1 MFLHFIAGF
10 FVDNGSFNFYNQAVA
25 YTTWKGILM
34 KKLLKYFVMVLV
46 CFLNLHANDLS
57 VRRLTCVDLENPLG
71 LDESPLFSWML
82 SSATRGQA
90 QSAYQLQIASSPAKL
105 ANETAD
111 IFDSQRFVSDQSV
124 YVQADLPTLLSEKR
138 YYWRVRVW
146 DKEGNI
152 SEWSE
157 PAWFEMGLL
166 NPSDWRAEWI
176 SAPVLFDWQAVDGRR
191 KQLPK
196 DAPPERPEPAPLFRK
211 SFTAGKKVHNARL
224 YISGLGYYELYLNG
238 VKVGDHVLDPAFTR
252 YDKRVLY
259 ATYDV
264 TEKIRDGDNAVG
276 VMLGNGWYNL
286 TSRGVWGFDYAA
298 WRQPPTLLCQIKIT
312 YADGS
317 DTLFVSDASWRCA
330 PGPII
335 FNSIR
340 QGEWYDARR
349 ELPGWSTAEFDDRSW
364 SSART
369 VRGPQG
375 TLGSQLLP
383 PVRIHHSFK
392 PKTITKIANGHYLV
406 DFGQNMAGVVELS
419 VKGRPGDTVT
429 LKYAEKIKNGRIDQ
443 SNIDGLVA
451 STPFQTD
458 RYILKGE
465 GLERRHARFTYH
477 GFQYVEV
484 SGFPGSM
491 TQDNLVARALATA
504 FPNSGSF
511 AASNELLNQIQ
522 QNTLWSYRNNF
533 IGYPTD
539 CPQRE
544 KNGWTGDAQLAAEAG
559 LFNFASATA
568 YRKWLQD
575 IADEQQ
581 ASGEIAAIIPTA
593 GWGYYWGNGPAW
605 DSAFILI
612 PYYLYLYT
620 GDVRTIA
627 KHYDQMKRYV
637 DFLTREKSKDGIVS
651 WGLGDWCHEKT
662 DTPAE
667 ITSSAYYFVDA
678 QLISLYAQLLG
689 KTADAQQ
696 YADLAEDIRAAFL
709 DQFVD
714 VTKGRVGN
722 NSQTA
727 LSCALYQGIVE
738 GARSSEIIKTLI
750 RTIAENDHKLD
761 FGILGAKYT
770 LNALSEYGYADVAY
784 GLINHTDYP
793 GWGHW
798 IKRGATT
805 LWEDWKG
812 ASSLSHIMFGDVS
825 AWFYKNI
832 LGIQPDPAKPGF
844 KHFYLRPFF
853 PPDLSWAKGKVE
865 SPYGQIKSEW
875 QRDGGAITLT
885 LTVPVNC
892 RATLEIPAVDT
903 NAVRACE
910 DGGDLVQYFG
920 YEKGRCRYEVP
931 SGEYCFVI
939 RD

>member
-1 MFLHFIAGF
+1 MKELLVIYVTAL
-10 FVDNGSFNFYNQAVA
+10 VLITNIYGS
-25 YTTWKGILM
+25 
-34 KKLLKYFVMVLV
+34 
-46 CFLNLHANDLS
+46 DLT
-57 VRRLTCVDLENPLG
+57 VRSLTCNDIKNPLG
-71 LDESPLFSWML
+71 LDESPFFSWIL
-82 SSATRGQA
+82 SSETNGQI
-90 QSAYQLQIASSPAKL
+90 QTAYQLQIARSL
-105 ANETAD
+105 EQLDEHAD
-111 IFDSQRFVSDQSV
+111 FYDSQRVMSDNSVSV
-124 YVQADLPTLLSEKR
+124 HADLPPLQSAMR

-146 DKEGNI
+146 DAENRL

-157 PAWFEMGLL
+157 PAWFETGLL
-166 NPSDWRAEWI
+166 NPSDWRAEWM

-191 KQLPK
+191 KQMPK

-211 SFTAGKKVHNARL
+211 TFMAEKKVRQVRA
-224 YISGLGYYELYLNG
+224 YISGLGYYEMYLNG
-238 VKVGDHVLDPAFTR
+238 KKVGDHLLDPAFTR

-259 ATYDV
+259 VTYDV
-264 TEKIRDGDNAVG
+264 TEMIRDGENAVG

-286 TSRGVWGFDYAA
+286 TSRGVWGFDYAG

-317 DTLFVSDASWRCA
+317 DTLIVSDASWRCA
-330 PGPII
+330 PGPIV

-340 QGEWYDARR
+340 RGEWYDARR
-349 ELPGWSTAEFDDRSW
+349 ELPGWHTADFDDRSW
-364 SSART
+364 FSARI

-375 TLGSQLLP
+375 VLRSQLLP
-383 PVRIHHSFK
+383 PVKIHHSFK
-392 PKTITKIANGHYLV
+392 PKTIAKIANGHYLV
-406 DFGQNMAGVVELS
+406 DFGQNMAGFVEMS
-419 VKGRPGDTVT
+419 VTGQAGDTVT
-429 LKYAEKIKNGRIDQ
+429 MKYAEKIKNGRIDQ

-458 RYILKGE
+458 RYILKGV
-465 GLERRHARFTYH
+465 GVERWHARFTYH

-484 SGFPGSM
+484 IGFPGSLK
-491 TQDNLVARALATA
+491 DNLVAHALGTS

-511 AASNELLNQIQ
+511 TTSNKLLNQIQ
-522 QNTLWSYRNNF
+522 HNTLWSYRNNF
-533 IGYPTD
+533 VGYPTD

-581 ASGEIAAIIPTA
+581 PSGEIAAIIPTA

-612 PYYLYLYT
+612 PYYLYLYA
-620 GDVRTIA
+620 GDARTIA
-627 KHYDQMKRYV
+627 THYDQMKRYV

-667 ITSSAYYFVDA
+667 ITSTAYYFVDA
-678 QLISLYAQLLG
+678 KLISLYAQILG
-689 KTADAQQ
+689 KTDDAQK
-696 YADLAEDIRAAFL
+696 YADLAEDIRVAFL
-709 DQFVD
+709 EKFVD
-714 VTKGRVGN
+714 VEKGTVGN

-727 LSCALYQGIVE
+727 LSCALYQALIDRS
-738 GARSSEIIKTLI
+738 RSSEILKSLI
-750 RTIAENDHKLD
+750 HTIAEKNNKLD

-770 LNALSEYGYADVAY
+770 LNALSEYGYAEVAY

-805 LWEDWKG
+805 LWEDWRG
-812 ASSLSHIMFGDVS
+812 TSSLSHIMFGDVS

-832 LGIQPDPAKPGF
+832 LGIQADPAKPGF

-853 PPDLSWAKGKVE
+853 PADLSWAKGSIE
-865 SPYGQIKSEW
+865 SPYGHIKSEW
-875 QRDGGAITLT
+875 QRDGGMVTYT

-892 RATLEIPAVDT
+892 HATLEIPAAGPE
-903 NAVRACE
+903 AVSLCE
-910 DGGDLVQYFG
+910 DAADFLSNLG
-920 YEKGRCRYEVP
+920 YKEGQQRYKVP
-931 SGEYCFVI
+931 SGEYCFMI
-939 RD
+939 QE